1 MVYGLQEVQLT
12 RSERSPVKA
21 VATIIIYPFVD
32 MRGEARWPA
41 QGRKEARTPGRQ
53 FFEELHAET
62 ILLQALGCL
71 LRMLGRELPRGNV
84 ERVCQKTRLEVVEEL
99 PELIILAW
107 VARTSAGRPWA
118 TFLAPLDRRTQCA
131 DGIIVLRLC
140 RAPALPRIPELIVPQ

>member
-53 FFEELHAET
+53 FFEEVHAET

-99 PELIILAW
+99 PELIILACLLR
-107 VARTSAGRPWA
+107 ATAGGPRAPIRT
-118 TFLAPLDRRTQCA
+118 PLDCCAQRA
-131 DGIIVLRLC
+131 DGIAVLRLC
-140 RAPALPRIPELIVPQ
+140 RTPPLPRIPELEVP